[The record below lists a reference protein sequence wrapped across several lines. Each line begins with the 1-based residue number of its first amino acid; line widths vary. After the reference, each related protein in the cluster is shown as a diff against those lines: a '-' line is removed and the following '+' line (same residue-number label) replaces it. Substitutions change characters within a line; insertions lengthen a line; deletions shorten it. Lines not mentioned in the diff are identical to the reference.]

1 MPEEEDTRERLKAA
15 LWFSVGKIVD
25 EETMKRQRNATPQ
38 FIGALTDMVYTQIEN
53 VAKDLESFSNHA
65 GRTTVTTD
73 DVLLLA
79 RRNEDLHGIIKQV
92 VDQQKAEKAAQA
104 TGKSRNEGEICAVR
118 RDRGPRWSG
127 RRKRSACTC

>member
-1 MPEEEDTRERLKAA
+1 MAEPV
-15 LWFSVGKIVD
+15 FPNQ
-25 EETMKRQRNATPQ
+25 ET
-38 FIGALTDMVYTQIEN
+38 
-53 VAKDLESFSNHA
+53 VAKDLESFCNHA

-104 TGKSRNEGEICAVR
+104 KGKSR
-118 RDRGPRWSG
+118 
-127 RRKRSACTC
+127 K

>member
-1 MPEEEDTRERLKAA
+1 MPEEDDTRERLKAA

-38 FIGALTDMVYTQIEN
+38 FIGALTDMVYTQIET
-53 VAKDLESFSNHA
+53 VAKDLESFCNHA

-104 TGKSRNEGEICAVR
+104 KGKSR
-118 RDRGPRWSG
+118 
-127 RRKRSACTC
+127 K